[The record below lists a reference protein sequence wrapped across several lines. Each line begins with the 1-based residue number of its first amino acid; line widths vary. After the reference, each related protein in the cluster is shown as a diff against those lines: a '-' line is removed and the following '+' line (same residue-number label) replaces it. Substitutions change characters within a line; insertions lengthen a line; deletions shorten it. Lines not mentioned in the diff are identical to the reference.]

1 MPRSLPLLLLSSL
14 FIVAWAPYAHSGVA
28 GAYAG
33 RSPLIGQQ
41 DIRWDDRS
49 GTVPLAEQ
57 GTRLAGERLY
67 AGYRFRSGLGIEG
80 MQVQSA
86 AHDLS
91 STIDTVAVAGTLS
104 VALADKV
111 VATAKAGLHVA
122 ESSLGAAAARP
133 GQLAPEKLFGLGVAY
148 RASPRVEFTAESQRF
163 DTRTVQ
169 ALGPIPAQTYLI
181 GAHLHF

>member
-1 MPRSLPLLLLSSL
+1 MPRYSLVLLLSSL
-14 FIVAWAPYAHSGVA
+14 LVVAWAPCAQSGVA

-41 DIRWDDRS
+41 DIRWEDRS
-49 GTVPLAEQ
+49 GTVPLAER

-67 AGYRFRSGLGIEG
+67 AGYRFRSGLGVEG

-86 AHDLS
+86 ARDLS
-91 STIDTVAVAGTLS
+91 STIDTVALAGTLS
-104 VALADKV
+104 IALADKV

-133 GQLAPEKLFGLGVAY
+133 GQLAPEKLFGIGIAY
-148 RASPRVEFTAESQRF
+148 RASPRVELTADSQRF
-163 DTRTVQ
+163 DSRSAQ